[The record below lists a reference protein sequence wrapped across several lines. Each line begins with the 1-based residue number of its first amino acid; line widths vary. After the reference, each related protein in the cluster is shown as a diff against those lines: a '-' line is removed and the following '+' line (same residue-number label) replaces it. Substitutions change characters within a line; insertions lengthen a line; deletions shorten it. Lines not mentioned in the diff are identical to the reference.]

1 MFEKVT
7 FSFIP
12 RRYSLIF
19 SLEALVAA
27 KVSHNDIKPSNYL
40 ADWPQGQAPTVTN
53 LKIYL
58 TDFGMVDQSGGTPVF
73 CSPEGLTGAT
83 LGLSD
88 LFSLGRVYLFLVLEN
103 RSLFYTL
110 VFESILTSRR
120 LRAIRKVLKNYPIL
134 NLITEMTHFEK
145 NKRVTIAQVQQR
157 LTNMKIE
164 IITKANIENLLTAQ
178 GHSGITIQ
186 DYQVDEMM
194 AET

>member
-1 MFEKVT
+1 M
-7 FSFIP
+7 
-12 RRYSLIF
+12 L

-27 KVSHNDIKPSNYL
+27 NVSHNDIKPSNYL

-88 LFSLGRVYLFLVLEN
+88 LFSLGRVYLFLVLED
-103 RSLFYTL
+103 RSLFYSL
-110 VFESILTSRR
+110 LFESILTSKR
-120 LRAIRKVLKNYPIL
+120 LRATRKVLKAYPIL

-145 NKRVTIAQVQQR
+145 DKRIKIPQVGQR
-157 LTNMKIE
+157 LANINLE
-164 IITKANIENLLTAQ
+164 IITKAIIESELKAQ
-178 GHSGITIQ
+178 GHEISNEHFEVEQ
-186 DYQVDEMM
+186 MLKER
-194 AET
+194 